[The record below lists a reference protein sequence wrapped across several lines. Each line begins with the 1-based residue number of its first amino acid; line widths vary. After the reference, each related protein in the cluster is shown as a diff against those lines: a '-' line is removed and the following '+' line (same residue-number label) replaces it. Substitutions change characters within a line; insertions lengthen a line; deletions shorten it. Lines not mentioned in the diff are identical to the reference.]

1 MSIQLTKLTEDLN
14 IISALADQP
23 TITSTALK
31 AKFDEA
37 SGIIKDY
44 INNTL
49 IDDVE
54 DAFNDMAED
63 LQEAIQTIQSLLDSL
78 TAENITYD
86 NTSSGLTATNVQN
99 AIDELKTGLNTLSTS
114 IGNVNTT
121 AGKKTVYSDFER
133 STGSRS
139 DNLAK
144 SAPTSATY
152 TLDCTITK
160 AGYFPIGIVGF
171 HYVKGDVDSELL
183 RYELTSR
190 SSGRAVVTYKLKLNN
205 TIDVTNHTLWFSIL
219 WVKIR

>member
-23 TITSTALK
+23 TITSTQLK

-37 SGIIKDY
+37 SGIIKTY
-44 INNTL
+44 INNVL

-99 AIDELKTGLNTLSTS
+99 AIDELKSGLNTLSTS
-114 IGNVNTT
+114 IGNVDT
-121 AGKKTVYSDFER
+121 ATGKKTVYSDFAIT
-133 STGSRS
+133 TGSANPS
-139 DNLAK
+139 V
-144 SAPTSATY
+144 APLQDYSG
-152 TLDCTITK
+152 TITVT
-160 AGYFPIGIVGF
+160 ADGWYPVAVGGF
-171 HYVKGDVDSELL
+171 HFSRTYADMQLL
-183 RYELTSR
+183 RLQLTSKAN
-190 SSGRAVVTYKLKLNN
+190 GRAVVTYRILNADN
-205 TIDVTNHTLWFSIL
+205 TRTLTPNLYVDVL